1 MELTRVESCCRG
13 WARGSRAPLAWGDPR
28 PLEVCPEPPLL
39 VVRPLLP
46 SVMWGSGAW
55 GPLLVLQP
63 LLPSVMWGGGAWRP
77 LLVLRPLFPPVT
89 WGGGASGP
97 LLVGAGQ
104 VVGASFRA
112 AGLAGP
118 LCTGDRVLG
127 AVGPAWRVTLAAVD
141 ASSAWRAH
149 TVPRAAPRAPGR
161 QERCERLGLRC
172 QGLGVGSLQGPRA
185 ALSGVCVL

>member
-46 SVMWGSGAW
+46 SVMWG
-55 GPLLVLQP
+55 
-63 LLPSVMWGGGAWRP
+63 GGAWRP

-97 LLVGAGQ
+97 LLVRAGQ

-149 TVPRAAPRAPGR
+149 TVPRAAPRVPGR